1 MYDSLNNLFVVKFI
15 GILEINFINLEDN
28 KYYYIRENKFKVSV
42 NKNGKYLILNK
53 KNFGDKI
60 YY

>member
-15 GILEINFINLEDN
+15 GFLEINFVNLKDN
-28 KYYYIRENKFKVSV
+28 KYYYIWENKFKVSV
-42 NKNGKYLILNK
+42 NKDGKYLILNK